1 MNLMVI
7 LYVMLLP
14 NHFLALSK
22 LILSL
27 YNLQII
33 DIFSFFQ
40 DKMLQPH
47 ELEELFSSAP
57 KR

>member
-1 MNLMVI
+1 
-7 LYVMLLP
+7 MLLP

-33 DIFSFFQ
+33 DLFSFFQ